1 MNMKLILPM
10 AVSLLVF
17 GCEKPLD
24 PECNG
29 EPIADSNCYMLYD
42 PVCGCDGVTYGNDC
56 EAQCAG
62 VKSWTPGECGQ

>member
-1 MNMKLILPM
+1 MNLKLILP
-10 AVSLLVF
+10 AAAILLF
-17 GCEKPLD
+17 GCEKQVD
-24 PECNG
+24 PECKG
-29 EPIADSNCYMLYD
+29 EPIADCNCYMLYD

>member
-24 PECNG
+24 PECKG
-29 EPIADSNCYMLYD
+29 EPIADCNCYMLYD
-42 PVCGCDGVTYGNDC
+42 QVCGCDGVTYGNDC

>member
-1 MNMKLILPM
+1 MNTKLILPV

-17 GCEKPLD
+17 GCEKPID
-24 PECNG
+24 PVCKV
-29 EPIADSNCYMLYD
+29 EPIADCNCYMLYD